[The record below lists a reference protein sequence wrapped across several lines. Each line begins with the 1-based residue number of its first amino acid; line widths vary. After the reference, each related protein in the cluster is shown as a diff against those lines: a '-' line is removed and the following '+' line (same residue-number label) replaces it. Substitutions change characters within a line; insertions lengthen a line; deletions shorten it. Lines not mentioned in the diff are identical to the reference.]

1 MESNSIPDI
10 INLQFKNNNI
20 TIKFTTHKKHLPQD
34 KNYIYT
40 LVELIAFNGYD
51 LSLSDNGNG
60 IVIYS
65 ATEEYNLQLVPHR
78 ELTGNM
84 KSIDED
90 VLYFNNNDKIK
101 VDDSEHDQI
110 SIFSRKNKI
119 HIEINKDDILI
130 SSYTKRSLN
139 FKLNILKKERI

>member
-1 MESNSIPDI
+1 MESNNIPDI

-20 TIKFTTHKKHLPQD
+20 TIKFTTHKKHLPWN
-34 KNYIYT
+34 KNYTYT

-51 LSLSDNGNG
+51 LSLSDMDNG

-65 ATEEYNLQLVPHR
+65 AAEDNLQLVPHR
-78 ELTGNM
+78 GLMGNM
-84 KSIDED
+84 RPIDED
-90 VLYFNNNDKIK
+90 ILYFNNNDKIK
-101 VDDSEHDQI
+101 VDNSKYDQI

-119 HIEINKDDILI
+119 HIEINKDNILI

-139 FKLNILKKERI
+139 FKLNILKKERK

>member
-1 MESNSIPDI
+1 MENITSDI
-10 INLQFKNNNI
+10 INLQFENNNI
-20 TIKFTTHKKHLPQD
+20 TIKFTTHKKHLPWN
-34 KNYIYT
+34 KNYTYT

-51 LSLSDNGNG
+51 LSLSDKCNG

-65 ATEEYNLQLVPHR
+65 VTEDNLQLVPHR

-101 VDDSEHDQI
+101 VDDSKYDQI

-119 HIEINKDDILI
+119 HIEINKDNILI

-139 FKLNILKKERI
+139 FKFNILKKERK

>member
-1 MESNSIPDI
+1 MENNNIPDI
-10 INLQFKNNNI
+10 INLQFENNNI
-20 TIKFTTHKKHLPQD
+20 AIKFTTHKKHLPWN
-34 KNYIYT
+34 KNYTYT

-51 LSLSDNGNG
+51 LSLSDKGNG

-65 ATEEYNLQLVPHR
+65 VTEDNLQLVPHR

-101 VDDSEHDQI
+101 VDDSKHDRI
-110 SIFSRKNKI
+110 TIFSRKNKI
-119 HIEINKDDILI
+119 HIEINKGYILI
-130 SSYTKRSLN
+130 KKKKKRSLN
-139 FKLNILKKERI
+139 FKLNILKKERK

>member
-1 MESNSIPDI
+1 
-10 INLQFKNNNI
+10 
-20 TIKFTTHKKHLPQD
+20 
-34 KNYIYT
+34 
-40 LVELIAFNGYD
+40 
-51 LSLSDNGNG
+51 
-60 IVIYS
+60 
-65 ATEEYNLQLVPHR
+65 
-78 ELTGNM
+78 M

-119 HIEINKDDILI
+119 HIEINKDNILI

-139 FKLNILKKERI
+139 FKLNILKKQRR

>member
-1 MESNSIPDI
+1 MENNNIPDI

-20 TIKFTTHKKHLPQD
+20 AIKFITHKKHLPWD

-51 LSLSDNGNG
+51 LSLSDKGNG

-65 ATEEYNLQLVPHR
+65 VTEDNLQLVPHR

-101 VDDSEHDQI
+101 VDDSKYNQI

-119 HIEINKDDILI
+119 YIEINKDNILI

-139 FKLNILKKERI
+139 FKLNIIKKERR